1 MNPARSGT
9 RAKARAARD
18 TTAVDG
24 LLPLDGTNTAKYI
37 AQMSAE
43 LAGMASAA
51 RLDMLAYFLDMV
63 RLEAEA
69 HYPARK

>member
-9 RAKARAARD
+9 RTKARAARD
-18 TTAVDG
+18 TGAIDSM
-24 LLPLDGTNTAKYI
+24 LPLDGTDTAKYI

-43 LAGMASAA
+43 LAEMASSA
-51 RLDMLAYFLDMV
+51 RLDMLAYFLDMA

-69 HYPARK
+69 HHPASK

>member
-1 MNPARSGT
+1 MNPAKSGT

-18 TTAVDG
+18 ASAVDG
-24 LLPLDGTNTAKYI
+24 LLPPDGTDTAKYI

-43 LAGMASAA
+43 LAGMASVA
-51 RLDMLAYFLDMV
+51 RLDMLAYFLDMA